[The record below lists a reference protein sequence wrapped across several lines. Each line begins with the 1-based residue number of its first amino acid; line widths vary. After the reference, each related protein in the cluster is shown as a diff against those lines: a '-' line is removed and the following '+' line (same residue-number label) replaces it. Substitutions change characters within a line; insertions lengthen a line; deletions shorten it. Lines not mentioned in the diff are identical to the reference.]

1 MSTPYSDAF
10 FVGQRDISSTSAGV
24 IVPIVLSLVPAK
36 SVIDVG
42 CGVGTWSA
50 RFLEHGVS
58 DLVAVDGDYVNRAL
72 LKIPPAC
79 FFAHD
84 LRQPIS
90 FQRRFDLAICLEV
103 AEHLPSS
110 RAESLVGDLCRLAPV
125 VFFSAALPGQGG
137 TDHINEQ
144 YLSYWVRLF
153 AANGY
158 VLLDAIRGKIWQE
171 HQCDWVYRQNAVLF
185 AERTHPIAGRLQF
198 TTGVDYVH
206 PFLLEWATE
215 KVNRPTVSYLLRS
228 LPASIGRS
236 LSTRWRRTVRSKG
249 R

>member
-1 MSTPYSDAF
+1 MSTPYNDAYYA
-10 FVGQRDISSTSAGV
+10 GQRDISSTSAGLV
-24 IVPIVLSLVPAK
+24 VPIVLSMVPVK

-50 RFLEHGVS
+50 RFLESGVT
-58 DLVAVDGDYVNRAL
+58 DLVAMDGDYVSRRL
-72 LKIPPAC
+72 LKIPETH

-84 LRQPIS
+84 LRQPIPI
-90 FQRRFDLAICLEV
+90 QRRFDLAVCLEV

-125 VFFSAALPGQGG
+125 VFFSAAIPGQGG

-144 YLSYWVRLF
+144 YLSYWAKFF

-158 VLLDAIRGKIWQE
+158 VLLDAIRGKIWHE
-171 HQCDWVYRQNAVLF
+171 DQCDWVYRQNTVLF
-185 AERTHPIAGRLQF
+185 AEKTHPIAGTLHV
-198 TTGVDYVH
+198 TTAVDYVH
-206 PFLLEWATE
+206 PFLLERE
-215 KVNRPTVSYLLRS
+215 LERLNRPIVGYLLRS
-228 LPASIGRS
+228 LPGSIGRS
-236 LSTRWRRTVRSKG
+236 LSMRWRRIVRSSD